1 MQKGRDGSNPR
12 LKVMGP
18 RGGPGKVR
26 RVGGC
31 DRMKRNKDKG
41 FCFCCFYS
49 SYRDTTTAVDFGILL
64 ILVMQPT
71 TDLDDTWYM
80 HKG

>member
-31 DRMKRNKDKG
+31 DRMKRIRI
-41 FCFCCFYS
+41 
-49 SYRDTTTAVDFGILL
+49 RDFVFVVFTLLIETQQQLL
-64 ILVMQPT
+64 ILG
-71 TDLDDTWYM
+71 YF
-80 HKG
+80 